1 MKFKS
6 ALLFIIFAIIF
17 YQANAQK
24 IKPGFNPQEYKELL
38 AISVKNYYPSETEDI
53 PYPDNYERKYRS
65 QPMGLDNLWELW
77 TTADST
83 AVISIRGT
91 SADPSSFLANAY
103 AAMVSAKGKLTIAE
117 NNVFEYEL
125 SENPKAAVHIGW
137 LTSMAFLSQDILPK
151 IDSCYRA
158 GIKDIY
164 ITGHSQGGAIAILIT
179 SYFNN
184 LQKKGAIPSDIRFKT
199 YSSAGPKV
207 GNQYFANDY
216 SILTQDGWGY
226 NIINPNDWVPE
237 SFLTVQTT
245 EDFPDINIFATVK
258 EGIDNQSFFKKVFA
272 KAMYN
277 KVAKPS
283 KKAQRKYQKYFGKMV
298 SKKIEEKLPGFISP
312 TYYQSSNYVHSG
324 NVFVLEANAEYDKLF
339 PYEKTKLMQHHQPYA
354 YYYLINEVLKKN
366 NRNP

>member
-1 MKFKS
+1 MKFKH
-6 ALLFIIFAIIF
+6 ALLLIILTITY
-17 YQANAQK
+17 YQTTAQK
-24 IKPGFNPQEYKELL
+24 IKAGFNPQEYKELL
-38 AISVKNYYPSETEDI
+38 SISVKNFYPSETKDI
-53 PYPDNYERKYRS
+53 TYPANYKRKYHS
-65 QPMGLDNLWELW
+65 QPMGLDNVWELW
-77 TTADST
+77 TTTDSI

-103 AAMVSAKGKLTIAE
+103 AAMVSANGKLTIAE

-137 LTSMAFLSQDILPK
+137 LTSMAFLSQDIIPK
-151 IDSCYRA
+151 IDSCYQT

-184 LQKKGAIPSDIRFKT
+184 LQKQGAIPPDIRFKT

-216 SILTQDGWGY
+216 NILTQDGWGY
-226 NIINPNDWVPE
+226 NVINPNDWVPE
-237 SFLTVQTT
+237 SFLTVQTM

-258 EGIDNQSFFKKVFA
+258 DGIDNQSFFKKIIA
-272 KAMYN
+272 KTFYN

-283 KKAQRKYQKYFGKMV
+283 KKDQRKYQKYFGKMV
-298 SKKIEEKLPGFISP
+298 SKRIKEKLPGFINP
-312 TYYQSSNYVHSG
+312 TYYHSSNYIQSG
-324 NVFVLEANAEYDKLF
+324 NIYVLKADSDYHKLF
-339 PYEKTKLMQHHQPYA
+339 PYDKTKLMQHHQPNA
-354 YYYLINEVLKKN
+354 YYYLINEVLKRDST
-366 NRNP
+366 NR